1 MKKRLKTRNRILC
14 AVAAGMT
21 VFLVYTLAVY
31 TVRGWQWD
39 ALFPYVLG
47 VGGIADVMTAA
58 VAIAEKLSDKKSK
71 GDENG

>member
-58 VAIAEKLSDKKSK
+58 VAIAEKISDKKSK
-71 GDENG
+71 GDEDG